1 MPTFTRGAT
10 EIYYEVHGS
19 GHPLLLFAPGGMRST
34 ISLWE
39 RPPYHAVHEF
49 SGEFR
54 VIAMDQR
61 NAGASRAPVT
71 AGDGWHSY
79 TEDHLALLDEL
90 GVERCHLLGGCIGGA
105 FALSLMARAP
115 ERVSA
120 AILQQP
126 IGFDGTNRAVFYDLF
141 DGWAKELLERRD
153 DVKPEALPAFRSRM
167 YDGDFVFSVTR
178 DAVRNCPTP
187 LLVLRGNDVYHP
199 ASISEEIARI
209 APHAEL
215 VQSWK
220 TGTEAQH
227 AIARMHA
234 FLTKHAGLPSSR
246 STAM

>member
-1 MPTFTRGAT
+1 MPTFTRGVT

-19 GHPLLLFAPGGMRST
+19 GHPLLLLAPGGMRST
-34 ISLWE
+34 IALWE
-39 RPPYHAVHEF
+39 RPPYHAVREF
-49 SGEFR
+49 AGEFM

-71 AGDGWHSY
+71 ASDGWHSY

-90 GVERCHLLGGCIGGA
+90 KVKRCHVLGGCIGGA
-105 FALSLMARAP
+105 FALSLIATAP

-126 IGFDGTNRAVFYDLF
+126 IGFDGTNRDVFYELF
-141 DGWAKELLERRD
+141 DEWAKELMLERE
-153 DVKPEALPAFRSRM
+153 DVKPEALPPFRSRM
-167 YDGDFVFSVTR
+167 YDGDFVFSASR
-178 DAVRNCPTP
+178 DAVRHCQAP

-199 ASISEEIARI
+199 SQISEEIARI

-220 TGTEAQH
+220 TGTEAQR
-227 AIARMHA
+227 AIARMHS
-234 FLTKHAGLPSSR
+234 FLTEHAGPR
-246 STAM
+246 